1 MCIHDGFY
9 NSTVST
15 LLRPIRR
22 LLGRSKLAVP
32 SRTPSLTSS
41 ASFGSDS
48 SSASM
53 DSIRS
58 GSGIVDITPK
68 TRSEICLTQHLGKGA
83 IGEAWKGVFS
93 LEMGSTIV
101 LDIVAKV
108 GWLRD
113 ACKQLLHEV
122 EIYHQLQEHGVNGVP
137 VLIGLFDDLDD
148 VVPIL
153 ITTYAGERI
162 RLANESLK

>member
-9 NSTVST
+9 NSAVSA

-22 LLGRSKLAVP
+22 LGRSELAVP

-41 ASFGSDS
+41 ASFGDS
-48 SSASM
+48 SNSNT

-68 TRSEICLTQHLGKGA
+68 IQSEICLTQHLGKGA
-83 IGEAWKGVFS
+83 LGETWKGVFS

-113 ACKQLLHEV
+113 ARKQLLHEV

-153 ITTYAGERI
+153 ITTYVGERI
-162 RLANESLK
+162 RLADESLK